1 MRKRA
6 IVREGENTMSTKGP
20 DDLDRRLLAAL
31 RTDGRASAATLSRLL
46 GVGRA
51 TVTARIDRLVDA
63 GVIVGFT
70 VRVRNEVATDAITAM
85 TLIDVEGHNADHVIR
100 SLRGREEITALHST
114 NGSWDLVA
122 ELTAPSLGDLDSL
135 LGYIRAIEGVRRSQT
150 NIFLSSVLR

>member
-1 MRKRA
+1 MT
-6 IVREGENTMSTKGP
+6 EGGSTLATKGL
-20 DDLDRRLLAAL
+20 DDLDRALLAAL
-31 RTDGRASAATLSRLL
+31 RTDGRASASTLSRQL

-51 TVTARIDRLVDA
+51 TVTSRIDRLVDA

-70 VRVRNEVATDAITAM
+70 VRVRKEVSPDAVTAM
-85 TLIDVEGHNADHVIR
+85 TLIEVEGRNADNVIR

-122 ELTAPSLGDLDSL
+122 ELTAPSLGDLDQL
-135 LGYIRAIEGVRRSQT
+135 LGFIRAIDGVRRSQT

>member
-1 MRKRA
+1 MT
-6 IVREGENTMSTKGP
+6 ESGNTVATKGL
-20 DDLDRRLLAAL
+20 DKLDRALLAAL
-31 RTDGRASAATLSRLL
+31 RTDGRASASTLAREL

-70 VRVRNEVATDAITAM
+70 ARVRKEVSPEAITAM
-85 TLIDVEGHNADHVIR
+85 TLIEVEGRSADNVIY

-122 ELTAPSLGDLDSL
+122 ELSAPSLGDLDEL
-135 LGYIRAIEGVRRSQT
+135 LGFIRAIDGVRRSET
-150 NIFLSSVLR
+150 SIFLSSVLR